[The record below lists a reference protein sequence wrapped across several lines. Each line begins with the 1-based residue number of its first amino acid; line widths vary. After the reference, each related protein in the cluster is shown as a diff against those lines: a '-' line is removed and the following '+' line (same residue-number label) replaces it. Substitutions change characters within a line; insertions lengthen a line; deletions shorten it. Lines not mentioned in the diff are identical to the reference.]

1 MIKFNDIKIGD
12 LVQAEYEG
20 QLSTGEVVNLNG
32 NEKQI
37 CVQIDGVQEFWF
49 DCTHLH
55 PIVLDDEALFD
66 LGFSKEPNTDG
77 SAKYKKDS
85 FRIVTPV
92 DGDFSKMEMW
102 YREDRRHNPNVH
114 YVHQL
119 QNQYLDMTKVHLTK
133 ELV

>member
-12 LVQAEYEG
+12 FVQAEYEG

-49 DCTHLH
+49 DSAHLQ
-55 PIVLDDEALFD
+55 PIVLDDTALLD
-66 LGFSKEPNTDG
+66 LGFSKEPNADG
-77 SAKYKKDS
+77 SAKYKKGS

-102 YREDRRHNPNVH
+102 YREDKRHNPNVH

-119 QNQYLDMTKVHLTK
+119 QNQYLDMTKIHLTR